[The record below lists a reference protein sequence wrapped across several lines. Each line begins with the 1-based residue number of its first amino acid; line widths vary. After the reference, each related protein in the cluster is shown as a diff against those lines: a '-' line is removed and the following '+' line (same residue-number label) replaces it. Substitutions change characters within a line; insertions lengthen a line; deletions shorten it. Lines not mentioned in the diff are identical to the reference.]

1 MGRLRQKGILF
12 SDFRFIRWLLN
23 PDVFWILGSVFGFCG
38 CALNSGKC
46 FWNLGHV
53 FDSGKCFLESG
64 MCLDSEKCLVLTSHR
79 RFTCIVYMYDSVG
92 KSIF

>member
-1 MGRLRQKGILF
+1 MGRLCQKGILF

-23 PDVFWILGSVFGFCG
+23 PDVFWILGSVFRFSG

-53 FDSGKCFLESG
+53 LDSGKCFWN
-64 MCLDSEKCLVLTSHR
+64 LVRVWILG
-79 RFTCIVYMYDSVG
+79 SVL
-92 KSIF
+92 SLRATVDLHV